1 MWILGLK
8 GLKTRYCP
16 QNHMDLDWFYTIRSQ
31 PNPLDEQQ
39 GAVGRGH
46 TSQQCGLGS
55 GVSKTRAR
63 GRGRGLSF
71 FSQNAVLGL
80 G

>member
-8 GLKTRYCP
+8 GLKTRHCP

>member
-39 GAVGRGH
+39 GAVGEDIPPTNVAWVQVLVKRRLEVGA
-46 TSQQCGLGS
+46 
-55 GVSKTRAR
+55 GVYP
-63 GRGRGLSF
+63 SF
-71 FSQNAVLGL
+71 HRMLF
-80 G
+80 